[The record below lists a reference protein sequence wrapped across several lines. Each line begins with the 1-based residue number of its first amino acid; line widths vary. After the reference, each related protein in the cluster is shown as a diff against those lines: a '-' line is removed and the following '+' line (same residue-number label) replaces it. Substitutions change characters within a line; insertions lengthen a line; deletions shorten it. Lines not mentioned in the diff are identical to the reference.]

1 MKFFTFHFNWQS
13 LFHLVWFHCIQKL
26 LRSRLLQRALR
37 PFSTLQNIVTKF
49 TKCFKGCYC
58 PSYRIVAEFSKCFKG
73 CYCPLR
79 HIKNLVETITKALTR
94 KIFNLLTFNFFFMH
108 TTQSILYILYSTH
121 YYVIILK
128 HGSLYKFWASETR
141 IPQENQ
147 IKLNLIILVTLLVI
161 WYNSF
166 KQQLF
171 KGIIP
176 SQVKFMSQVKF
187 ESIQIAFLLCCF
199 YLICVKMT
207 YQGIKNTLFYRK
219 LKTFFTA
226 ICKD

>member
-13 LFHLVWFHCIQKL
+13 LFHLVWFHWIQKFL
-26 LRSRLLQRALR
+26 HSRLLLRALR

-128 HGSLYKFWASETR
+128 HGSLNKFWASETH

-147 IKLNLIILVTLLVI
+147 IKLNLIILVNQTF
-161 WYNSF
+161 YR
-166 KQQLF
+166 
-171 KGIIP
+171 GIHMFSTILANERMGSLWMQHG
-176 SQVKFMSQVKF
+176 SQVLEIGFTLQV
-187 ESIQIAFLLCCF
+187 
-199 YLICVKMT
+199 
-207 YQGIKNTLFYRK
+207 
-219 LKTFFTA
+219 
-226 ICKD
+226 

>member
-13 LFHLVWFHCIQKL
+13 LFHLVWFHCIQRFL
-26 LRSRLLQRALR
+26 HSRLLLRALR

-79 HIKNLVETITKALTR
+79 HIKNLMETITEALTR
-94 KIFNLLTFNFFFMH
+94 KIFNSLTFNFFFMH

-147 IKLNLIILVTLLVI
+147 IKL
-161 WYNSF
+161 
-166 KQQLF
+166 
-171 KGIIP
+171 
-176 SQVKFMSQVKF
+176 
-187 ESIQIAFLLCCF
+187 IQH
-199 YLICVKMT
+199 
-207 YQGIKNTLFYRK
+207 G
-219 LKTFFTA
+219 FTA
-226 ICKD
+226 QFMKVNIPEYLPISPRDSKFFSFISQNWGRSPYTTTNHQDLQCKTNF

>member
-13 LFHLVWFHCIQKL
+13 LFHLVWFHWIQKFL
-26 LRSRLLQRALR
+26 HSRLLLRALR

-49 TKCFKGCYC
+49 T
-58 PSYRIVAEFSKCFKG
+58 KCFKG

-128 HGSLYKFWASETR
+128 HGSLNKFWASETH

-147 IKLNLIILVTLLVI
+147 IKLNLIILVNQTF
-161 WYNSF
+161 YR
-166 KQQLF
+166 
-171 KGIIP
+171 GIHMFSTILANERMGSLWMQHG
-176 SQVKFMSQVKF
+176 SQVLEIGFTLQV
-187 ESIQIAFLLCCF
+187 
-199 YLICVKMT
+199 
-207 YQGIKNTLFYRK
+207 
-219 LKTFFTA
+219 
-226 ICKD
+226 